1 MTQDPGFGAVLALLL
16 DQRRLD
22 ATELA
27 DRAGLGAD
35 AVRAVLAGSA
45 PAREQVRRLA
55 AALGF
60 HALDL
65 FVLAGLAVPDDLAPP
80 DHTAHRW
87 VRQIVVGAARLP
99 PTERRSLLRRV
110 RSLPREERRTPF
122 AATHLPPDGGGPG
135 SRVMLMFRHRNL
147 NSLGLAMSLGMVTP
161 TYLSASTYN
170 VIGLGRKELTPRLVT
185 DFAALLGLDAR
196 ELAALTGV
204 PLTRAPGP
212 PAPEA
217 VDAAALLWE
226 ARRLSAGRAEQVA
239 GMVRSLRAPAETPEP
254 R

>member
-1 MTQDPGFGAVLALLL
+1 MTQDPGFGAALTLLL
-16 DQRRLD
+16 DQRELHP
-22 ATELA
+22 TELA
-27 DRAGLGAD
+27 ERAGLGAD
-35 AVRAVLAGSA
+35 EVRTVLAGSV

-80 DHTAHRW
+80 DHTAHHR
-87 VRQIVVGAARLP
+87 VRQIVVDAARLP

-122 AATHLPPDGGGPG
+122 AATRRPPGGGGPG

-147 NSLGLAMSLGMVTP
+147 DPLGLAMSLGLVTP
-161 TYLSASTYN
+161 TYLSAVTFH

-204 PLTRAPGP
+204 PLTREPAP

-226 ARRLSAGRAEQVA
+226 ARRLCAGQAEQVA
-239 GMVRSLRAPAETPEP
+239 GMVRSLRARAETPEP